1 MVFVRFLLFMSDT
14 VNDFLG
20 RNCTHIAGAIAFYTL
35 FAMFP
40 LFLAIIS
47 ILGYVLGPRPDEEQ
61 LRLAKNIAEVLPVS
75 SEFVSKE
82 VQGVVSARA
91 ITGIA
96 SVFGLLW
103 ASTAVFGGIRKGIN
117 AAWGI
122 KKTRPFL
129 KERLIDFALVLGA
142 GVVLLAALF
151 SAPGLSLLKEI
162 TNVLAPD
169 SPLFSEFVWNMIAR
183 LLFPVLS
190 FLTFLILYRYL
201 PNTEVRYGVVWPGAL
216 LASLAF
222 DGANLG
228 FVWYVQNFPIDYNLI
243 YGSVGAILALL
254 TWVYVSAIIALFGA
268 SVTSR
273 FAAYVASLESEGQ
286 DLKHLWTGFSRVRLR
301 VVENS
306 RTG

>member
-1 MVFVRFLLFMSDT
+1 MIFVRFFLFMSDT
-14 VNDFLG
+14 VHDFLG
-20 RNCTHIAGAIAFYTL
+20 RNCPHIAAAIAFYTL

-47 ILGYVLGPRPDEEQ
+47 ILGYVLGPRPEEEQ
-61 LRLAKNIAEVLPVS
+61 LEQAKNIAEVLPVS
-75 SEFVSKE
+75 SEFVSRE

-96 SVFGLLW
+96 SIFGLLW
-103 ASTAVFGGIRKGIN
+103 ASTAVFGAIRKGIN

-151 SAPGLSLLKEI
+151 SAPGLSILKEV
-162 TNVLAPD
+162 TSALAPD
-169 SPLFSEFVWNMIAR
+169 SQFFNNIVWNLMSS

-190 FLTFLILYRYL
+190 FMTFLILYRYL
-201 PNTEVRYGVVWPGAL
+201 PNTEVHYGVVWPGAL

-228 FVWYVQNFPIDYNLI
+228 FVWYVQKFPVAYNVI
-243 YGSVGAILALL
+243 YGSVGTVLALL
-254 TWVYVSAIIALFGA
+254 TWAYVSAIIVLFGA
-268 SVTSR
+268 MVTSR
-273 FAAYVASLESEGQ
+273 YAAYVASLESEKRS
-286 DLKHLWTGFSRVRLR
+286 LKLLWTGFSRVRLR
-301 VVENS
+301 VVEYS